1 MSLTRDS
8 INAIHELLDKTL
20 LTTTDKTVIGAINE
34 INALRGQPNGIA
46 ELDGAGLIPSAQL
59 PSYVD
64 DVIEVATYAALPAIG
79 ETGKIYIV
87 VADETSNGDTSSYR
101 WTGTMYAM
109 VSNTLTAADIDALG
123 INASTVNGLT
133 VQTAVP
139 VGALFTDT
147 VYDDST
153 TTKQGNTFN
162 GVSQLVQTDGTGKLP
177 AIDGSQLT
185 GLPSGGS
192 EHYDQGTAP
201 VSPTLGATWYVPST
215 SITYKYVNDGTNSVW
230 VDISTAGV
238 SVGTAGGGGDML
250 KSIYDTTNNGIV
262 DNAELVNSL
271 TVETAVPALAV
282 FTDTVYT
289 HPTTDGSLHVPATST
304 TNNGKVLTAG
314 ATAGAMTW
322 ETPSAGG
329 GGGSLYTLVATIDA
343 VDAAVVE
350 FLDTSGTYD
359 NYVIRLTNVTQSNL
373 TDLNA
378 QFYYAQWSAYMGGP
392 FKYFTATGSNNYYQ
406 TNNYNGTNVGMLIKS
421 VMVGTN
427 YTVNGIF
434 EYYRGGSTSKPFF
447 KVDVVRE
454 SNTNVL
460 GRTTG
465 FMGSAQVGVGGTQGF
480 KLYPA
485 VGTISGKFQIYGVT
499 K

>member
-238 SVGTAGGGGDML
+238 S
-250 KSIYDTTNNGIV
+250 
-262 DNAELVNSL
+262 
-271 TVETAVPALAV
+271 
-282 FTDTVYT
+282 
-289 HPTTDGSLHVPATST
+289 
-304 TNNGKVLTAG
+304 AG
-314 ATAGAMTW
+314 A
-322 ETPSAGG
+322 AGG
-329 GGGSLYTLVATIDA
+329 GGGGMYVEYSRTTLPAKVLLMSYPTLFDDVLVSHPNARGVKINMRQTLPGKPVIWNPSLGGVFTTPSLKVVNQLGVVNSNADYAYSLRQLGFVQLFSDKTYFEINTRAWGASHESAAYPQGSYMQSTLSMELMLSGGRNNVAITSTYTNM
-343 VDAAVVE
+343 E
-350 FLDTSGTYD
+350 FS
-359 NYVIRLTNVTQSNL
+359 SNL
-373 TDLNA
+373 I
-378 QFYYAQWSAYMGGP
+378 
-392 FKYFTATGSNNYYQ
+392 GSNEW
-406 TNNYNGTNVGMLIKS
+406 GTND
-421 VMVGTN
+421 T
-427 YTVNGIF
+427 
-434 EYYRGGSTSKPFF
+434 
-447 KVDVVRE
+447 D
-454 SNTNVL
+454 
-460 GRTTG
+460 
-465 FMGSAQVGVGGTQGF
+465 
-480 KLYPA
+480 
-485 VGTISGKFQIYGVT
+485 TISGIEFFNAVADSYYNEGVEVTIYAII
-499 K
+499 